1 MENVNFGQVVS
12 FIFGIA
18 NDCLVDTYDVGDY
31 RKIILPMMVIRRFDA
46 VLEPTKEK
54 VLKMKAQL
62 DAAGI
67 TEQDEAL
74 CTVAGE
80 AFCNS
85 SPYTLSDLKSRTN
98 QQQLKSD
105 FILYLNGFSQN
116 VQDIIKRFEFRNQ
129 IDKLSEHDILGLL
142 ISKFT
147 DSSVNLSNRP
157 VCDAKGNVIQ
167 PALDNH
173 TMGTVF
179 EEVIR
184 KFNEETNIT
193 DAGRHF
199 TPRDIVELI
208 TDLAFVPVKD
218 KIQST
223 TYRIYDG
230 ACGTGGMLTVAEG
243 RMQEVAKEF
252 GKNVS
257 IHLYGQENSDET
269 YAIARS
275 DMLVKGEG
283 KQADNIF
290 FGSTIS
296 NDGFAGE
303 TFDFMLSNPPFGTP
317 WKTDLKAWGDIKKDE
332 ITDTRFRVNYKGED
346 FSLIPDIGDPQMLF
360 LANNISKMKKNTAL
374 GSRIVEVHNGSSLFT
389 GKAGQG
395 PSNLR
400 QYILEQDL
408 LEAIVAVPEKMF
420 YNTPINTYIWILAN
434 KKEERRKGKVQ
445 LIDATS
451 FKKPLRKNLGEK
463 NCEIDKNI
471 RDYIL
476 ELYMAFDQADERYSK
491 VFDNAEFG
499 YWEVPVYTPQ
509 YDENGQPILDKKGK
523 PVKPNSDKEIVPFT
537 YEGGIEAFIE
547 NEVKPYSPDVFLKS
561 DTEKVGYEL
570 SFTKY
575 FYKPVQLRTL
585 EEIAVDI
592 RAIEK
597 ETDGLLNEIL
607 GGLS

>member
-1 MENVNFGQVVS
+1 MEKANFGQIVS
-12 FIFGIA
+12 FLFGIA

-54 VLKMKAQL
+54 VLKMKEQL

-67 TEQDEAL
+67 TDQDEAL
-74 CTVAGE
+74 CIVAGE

-157 VCDAKGNVIQ
+157 IYDAKGNILQ

-243 RMQEVAKEF
+243 RIQEVAKEF

-283 KQADNIF
+283 VQANNIF

-296 NDGFAGE
+296 NDGFSGE

-332 ITDTRFRVNYKGED
+332 ITDTRFRVDYKGED

-389 GKAGQG
+389 GKAGRG

-420 YNTPINTYIWILAN
+420 YNTGIATYIWILAN
-434 KKEERRKGKVQ
+434 KKEARRKGKVQ
-445 LIDATS
+445 LIDATT

-491 VFDNAEFG
+491 VFDNSEFG

-537 YEGGIEAFIE
+537 YEGGIKAFVE
-547 NEVKPYSPDVFLKS
+547 NEVKPYAPDAFLKAG
-561 DTEKVGYEL
+561 TEKVGYEL

-585 EEIAVDI
+585 AEITADI

-597 ETDGLLNEIL
+597 ETDGLLDEIL
-607 GGLS
+607 GG

>member
-1 MENVNFGQVVS
+1 MEKANFGQIVS
-12 FIFGIA
+12 FLFGIA

-54 VLKMKAQL
+54 VLKMKEQL

-67 TEQDEAL
+67 TDQDEAL
-74 CTVAGE
+74 CSVAGE

-157 VCDAKGNVIQ
+157 IYDAKGNLVQ

-208 TDLAFVPVKD
+208 TDLAFVPVKG

-243 RMQEVAKEF
+243 RMQEMAKEF

-283 KQADNIF
+283 VQANNIF

-296 NDGFAGE
+296 NDGFSGE
-303 TFDFMLSNPPFGTP
+303 TFDFMSQYLVSEEQVKKALQIDSFRNLS
-317 WKTDLKAWGDIKKDE
+317 KDKIVE
-332 ITDTRFRVNYKGED
+332 FA
-346 FSLIPDIGDPQMLF
+346 SLIPHMDKDVAIAIINQFP
-360 LANNISKMKKNTAL
+360 AYVES
-374 GSRIVEVHNGSSLFT
+374 SRNMIEQYNAMCDKVL
-389 GKAGQG
+389 Q
-395 PSNLR
+395 SNDDSR
-400 QYILEQDL
+400 KD
-408 LEAIVAVPEKMF
+408 AV
-420 YNTPINTYIWILAN
+420 
-434 KKEERRKGKVQ
+434 
-445 LIDATS
+445 
-451 FKKPLRKNLGEK
+451 
-463 NCEIDKNI
+463 
-471 RDYIL
+471 
-476 ELYMAFDQADERYSK
+476 MAYK
-491 VFDNAEFG
+491 
-499 YWEVPVYTPQ
+499 T
-509 YDENGQPILDKKGK
+509 ILDDLSILLKQDGITPEQQEKIT
-523 PVKPNSDKEIVPFT
+523 DKMILVADKIADLHEDNRNFL
-537 YEGGIEAFIE
+537 EGII
-547 NEVKPYSPDVFLKS
+547 
-561 DTEKVGYEL
+561 
-570 SFTKY
+570 KY
-575 FYKPVQLRTL
+575 GTPLIGGAL
-585 EEIAVDI
+585 LLGAV
-592 RAIEK
+592 
-597 ETDGLLNEIL
+597 IL
-607 GGLS
+607 GVNVKGTKLPTINGKK

>member
-1 MENVNFGQVVS
+1 M
-12 FIFGIA
+12 
-18 NDCLVDTYDVGDY
+18 
-31 RKIILPMMVIRRFDA
+31 
-46 VLEPTKEK
+46 KE
-54 VLKMKAQL
+54 QL

-67 TEQDEAL
+67 TDQDEAL
-74 CTVAGE
+74 CSVAGE

-157 VCDAKGNVIQ
+157 IYDAKGNLVQ

-208 TDLAFVPVKD
+208 TDLAFVPVKG

-243 RMQEVAKEF
+243 RMQEMAKEF

-283 KQADNIF
+283 VQANNIF

-296 NDGFAGE
+296 NDGFSGE

-317 WKTDLKAWGDIKKDE
+317 WKTDLKAWGDIKKDRPVLYASLLTSGTLHRHLAE
-332 ITDTRFRVNYKGED
+332 IDQACNERMAIIVSDMARQED
-346 FSLIPDIGDPQMLF
+346 VTEALKAADQMEWVRRM
-360 LANNISKMKKNTAL
+360 NNIR
-374 GSRIVEVHNGSSLFT
+374 SR
-389 GKAGQG
+389 
-395 PSNLR
+395 
-400 QYILEQDL
+400 
-408 LEAIVAVPEKMF
+408 
-420 YNTPINTYIWILAN
+420 
-434 KKEERRKGKVQ
+434 
-445 LIDATS
+445 
-451 FKKPLRKNLGEK
+451 
-463 NCEIDKNI
+463 
-471 RDYIL
+471 
-476 ELYMAFDQADERYSK
+476 
-491 VFDNAEFG
+491 AE
-499 YWEVPVYTPQ
+499 
-509 YDENGQPILDKKGK
+509 
-523 PVKPNSDKEIVPFT
+523 EIVLT
-537 YEGGIEAFIE
+537 ELVYE
-547 NEVKPYSPDVFLKS
+547 
-561 DTEKVGYEL
+561 
-570 SFTKY
+570 
-575 FYKPVQLRTL
+575 
-585 EEIAVDI
+585 
-592 RAIEK
+592 
-597 ETDGLLNEIL
+597 
-607 GGLS
+607 